1 MEKLWNESANFGVV
15 KIGNR
20 QLSVYRNRQEHMII
34 VLGDEAVNAV
44 WAGRQL
50 NVTMRNGT
58 IRSYS
63 NFQRY
68 ETIY

>member
-15 KIGNR
+15 KIGSR
-20 QLSVYRNRQEHMII
+20 QLSVYRNRQEHMVI

-44 WAGRQL
+44 WAGKQL